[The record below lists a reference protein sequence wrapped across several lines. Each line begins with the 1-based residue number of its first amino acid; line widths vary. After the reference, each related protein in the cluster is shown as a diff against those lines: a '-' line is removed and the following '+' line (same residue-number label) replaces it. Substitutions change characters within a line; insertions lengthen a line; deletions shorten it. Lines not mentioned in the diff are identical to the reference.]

1 MRLAESTDSVLE
13 YRLRIAWRVVLLIV
27 GLAVLVPITVM
38 ALAAGGSLDDLPA
51 PLAALFPVAFLASA
65 AGLFASAAMVLPAKK
80 RRVERR
86 TTGDMVID
94 VEEPALAR
102 GRGRAPTGPTHGTVR
117 LQTIEVDARQVW
129 RVVVER
135 IPAASGADA
144 ARDRYR
150 VAIDLFDGRS
160 VYPWWSFVRGATGE
174 AFVRDAAARMHALMR
189 LDGEVFERDTVRIS
203 TFDAAA
209 FARGGAAAAAV
220 EAEWADRADPL
231 NPVHTLAQRALA
243 VSVDTAICV
252 AALAI
257 IAWLMRARPDL
268 YVLLVLP
275 QYGTIRLAYHTIWEG
290 SSGTTL
296 GKRLA
301 RLRVVSVDGR
311 PIGYGQAFKRNLARL
326 VDAIAFYMV
335 ALVVAAQ
342 PGPHRSQR
350 ISDRWAGTIV
360 VDERRIEATLAA
372 RRARA

>member
-1 MRLAESTDSVLE
+1 MRLVESTDSVLE
-13 YRLRIAWRVVLLIV
+13 YRLRITWRVVLLVV

-38 ALAAGGSLDDLPA
+38 AFAEGGNLDRLP
-51 PLAALFPVAFLASA
+51 PQLSALFPFAFLASA
-65 AGLFASAAMVLPAKK
+65 FGLMATVSMAFPAKR

-86 TTGDMVID
+86 TTGDLVID

-102 GRGRAPTGPTHGTVR
+102 GRGRTGASHGAVR
-117 LQTIEVDARQVW
+117 FQTIEVSARQVW

-135 IPAASGADA
+135 IPAASGVATPH
-144 ARDRYR
+144 DRYR

-160 VYPWWSFVRGATGE
+160 VYPWWGFVRGAAGQ

-189 LDGEVFERDTVRIS
+189 LGGEVFERDTVRIS

-257 IAWLMRARPDL
+257 LAWLMRSRPDL

-275 QYGTIRLAYHTIWEG
+275 QYGTIRLAYHTLWEG

-301 RLRVVSVDGR
+301 RLRVVSVDGA
-311 PIGYGQAFKRNLARL
+311 PISYGQAFKRNLARV
-326 VDAIAFYMV
+326 VDAIAFYLV

-342 PGPHRSQR
+342 PGPNRSQR
-350 ISDRWAGTIV
+350 IGDRWAGTIV